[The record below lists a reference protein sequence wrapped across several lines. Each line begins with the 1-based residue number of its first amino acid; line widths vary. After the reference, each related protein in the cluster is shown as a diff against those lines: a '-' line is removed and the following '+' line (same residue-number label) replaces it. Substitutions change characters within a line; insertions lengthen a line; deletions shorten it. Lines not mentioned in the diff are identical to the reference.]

1 MTVFKTFWKVVNKY
15 KATIILFT
23 VMLVTFG
30 GVNTKTGDNT
40 MIFTNTKPDIILI
53 NNDNDNVIT
62 NNLISYIKENTDVI
76 DAKNDEEARDDALFY
91 REVSYIIY
99 IPKGYG
105 ESVKNNNEL
114 TINIKSN
121 NDYYASIAEMVLK
134 RYLDVQRVYSKL
146 ATDDKELISMI
157 NKNINS
163 EADVNVVSKLDTATT
178 TKVSRY
184 FNFASYS
191 IMAVVI
197 YVVCLVLS
205 SFHEKNVNKRNIVSS
220 MNYKKQNRLILGSSL
235 LFAFIVWFLY
245 IIISFITFKG
255 EMLNLRGLL
264 YMGNALIFTFT
275 SLTIALLISSLTN
288 NKGALTGIIN
298 VVALGSAFLTGAF
311 IPTEWLPTGVLNFAH
326 ILPSYWYCNS
336 NDLLSKMEIINLESL
351 KTVYI
356 NSLMI
361 LLFGVLFIVIN
372 NIVVKRNRKI

>member
-62 NNLISYIKENTDVI
+62 NNLISYIKENTDVK

-105 ESVKNNNEL
+105 ESVKNNKEL
-114 TINIKSN
+114 TIDIKSN

-163 EADVNVVSKLDTATT
+163 EAEVNVVSKLDIATT

-372 NIVVKRNRKI
+372 NIVVKRKRKI

>member
-62 NNLISYIKENTDVI
+62 NNLISYIKENTDVK

-114 TINIKSN
+114 TIDIKSN
-121 NDYYASIAEMVLK
+121 NDYYASIAEMVLT

-163 EADVNVVSKLDTATT
+163 EVDVNVVSKLDTTTT

-372 NIVVKRNRKI
+372 NIVVKRKRKI